1 MFSLVTTMLTE
12 LVPQRSASLVGLN
25 ALGRNSF
32 AAVSGSITQPLATA
46 IGSGWSYTG
55 LSVFALL
62 NILAVIAFQRYG
74 RQWREVMD
82 ESIGIIRNVESEE
95 HGRSNSARDN
105 VDDSEQASSIK
116 EEKVGLGPQ
125 IA

>member
-55 LSVFALL
+55 LSIFALL
-62 NILAVIAFQRYG
+62 NIMAVIAFQRYG
-74 RQWREVMD
+74 SQWREVMD
-82 ESIGIIRNVESEE
+82 GSIGVIRNVESKE
-95 HGRSNSARDN
+95 HGGSNSACDN
-105 VDDSEQASSIK
+105 ADDSEQASSSK
-116 EEKVGLGPQ
+116 EGKVGLSPQ

>member
-1 MFSLVTTMLTE
+1 MLTE

-32 AAVSGSITQPLATA
+32 AAVSGSITQPLAAA
-46 IGSGWSYTG
+46 IGNGWSYTG
-55 LSVFALL
+55 FSLFALL

-74 RQWREVMD
+74 HQWREVMD
-82 ESIGIIRNVESEE
+82 ESIGIVRNVESEE
-95 HGRSNSARDN
+95 HGCSNSARDN
-105 VDDSEQASSIK
+105 ANNSEQAPSTT
-116 EEKVGLGPQ
+116 EENVWLGPQ

>member
-1 MFSLVTTMLTE
+1 M
-12 LVPQRSASLVGLN
+12 VGLN
-25 ALGRNSF
+25 VLGRNSF
-32 AAVSGSITQPLATA
+32 AAVSGSITQPLAIA

-62 NILAVIAFQRYG
+62 DILAMIAFQSYG

-82 ESIGIIRNVESEE
+82 ESIGVIRNVESEE
-95 HGRSNSARDN
+95 HGLSNSARNNADN
-105 VDDSEQASSIK
+105 SEQASSSK
-116 EEKVGLGPQ
+116 QEKLGSGLR